1 MNLKRS
7 FSYSRSPALLAL
19 EHLALAVHGHVL
31 PQVGVGG
38 ERLVALGAGE
48 RLDLLVNPERETT
61 LSTHSAPECQ
71 KGFYHLSSLS
81 PVYVDAH
88 VEEPPEGLVALR
100 ARRLHLV
107 ALGGRRHR
115 GRPRHLHVRD
125 HRLLLQHLVLLLV
138 RRQRVGI
145 GEPAG

>member
-1 MNLKRS
+1 MPITKVPAVKGSGHQDCDFARAISNISMNLKRS

-71 KGFYHLSSLS
+71 KGFFLPSFESLTC
-81 PVYVDAH
+81 
-88 VEEPPEGLVALR
+88 LR
-100 ARRLHLV
+100 GCAC
-107 ALGGRRHR
+107 
-115 GRPRHLHVRD
+115 
-125 HRLLLQHLVLLLV
+125 
-138 RRQRVGI
+138 
-145 GEPAG
+145 